1 MKPYFSLS
9 TEETAL
15 LKRTR
20 GDECRLYI
28 ALRERADFK
37 TGRLDHPSA
46 RHLTSASLAR
56 ELSLPASQGMP
67 ALILERKDISRGIER
82 LQTQGLVDEVER
94 QGHAIRLR
102 LPLVARSTCNAQPA
116 QNKLSQREAEPAPKM
131 SRFPGD
137 AAPTENLEEWAASQ
151 SAAEYETP
159 RLSQPPAKPR
169 ARLPQT
175 HSGHS
180 VETPAGLGFS
190 GFSDGALNTEKQILS
205 TPITPPKAGKVIP
218 PSAAKTKTHH
228 APSALANE
236 PEKTKP
242 ESAAAA
248 AFEAIIA
255 GQRQI
260 LYPRSPTSRSL
271 YLIWAEMAVSPEEVQ
286 AAIADA
292 ISDTRRPPTPNR
304 VDAAIRVRRMPSP
317 TSIPRARRGKG
328 DLVL

>member
-102 LPLVARSTCNAQPA
+102 LPLVARSTCNAHPA
-116 QNKLSQREAEPAPKM
+116 QNKLSQREAEPAPRM

-137 AAPTENLEEWAASQ
+137 AASTENLEEWAASQ
-151 SAAEYETP
+151 SAAGNVTP
-159 RLSQPPAKPR
+159 RLSQPPAKSR

-180 VETPAGLGFS
+180 VETPAGLGLS
-190 GFSDGALNTEKQILS
+190 GFSDCALNTEIQKTS
-205 TPITPPKAGKVIP
+205 TPITQPKAGKVIP
-218 PSAAKTKTHH
+218 PSAAKIKTHH
-228 APSALANE
+228 APSALTAENE
-236 PEKTKP
+236 KCNRYRAILDEVGQGRIQWTNSKISCGYYAAWEAWKL
-242 ESAAAA
+242 SDADVRAAAI
-248 AFEAIIA
+248 ELL
-255 GQRQI
+255 GQ
-260 LYPRSPTSRSL
+260 
-271 YLIWAEMAVSPEEVQ
+271 PERPQTPNSV
-286 AAIADA
+286 DA
-292 ISDTRRPPTPNR
+292 ILREKRCPPPEPKRRTG
-304 VDAAIRVRRMPSP
+304 
-317 TSIPRARRGKG
+317 RGY
-328 DLVL
+328 LVL